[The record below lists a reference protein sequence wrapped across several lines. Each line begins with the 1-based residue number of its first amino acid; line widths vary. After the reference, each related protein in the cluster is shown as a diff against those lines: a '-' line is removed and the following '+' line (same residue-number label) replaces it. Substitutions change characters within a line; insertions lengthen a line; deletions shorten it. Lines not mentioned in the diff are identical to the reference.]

1 MGFQKSPHWRD
12 QAALPLRFVLSDCVK
27 MGKDNIV
34 AAYAHL
40 TFGRLFFFS
49 HSPQPYGLETH
60 LFLFVM
66 KTQSEAEVCSKFKK
80 KDNYA
85 TSKPLHNLI
94 IP

>member
-1 MGFQKSPHWRD
+1 
-12 QAALPLRFVLSDCVK
+12 

-49 HSPQPYGLETH
+49 HSAQPYELETH

-66 KTQSEAEVCSKFKK
+66 KTQSEAEV
-80 KDNYA
+80 
-85 TSKPLHNLI
+85 
-94 IP
+94 

>member
-1 MGFQKSPHWRD
+1 
-12 QAALPLRFVLSDCVK
+12 
-27 MGKDNIV
+27 MGKDNIA

-40 TFGRLFFFS
+40 TFRRLFFFS

-66 KTQSEAEVCSKFKK
+66 KTQSEVEMCSEFR

-85 TSKPLHNLI
+85 TSKPLHNLV

>member
-1 MGFQKSPHWRD
+1 
-12 QAALPLRFVLSDCVK
+12 

-40 TFGRLFFFS
+40 TFGFFFFFS
-49 HSPQPYGLETH
+49 HSLQPYGLETS

-66 KTQSEAEVCSKFKK
+66 KTQSETEVCNKFKK
-80 KDNYA
+80 TDNYA

-94 IP
+94 IYGV

>member
-1 MGFQKSPHWRD
+1 MWDFKRN
-12 QAALPLRFVLSDCVK
+12 QAALALRFVLTVCLK
-27 MGKDNIV
+27 MSKDNIV

-49 HSPQPYGLETH
+49 YSPQPYGLETH

-66 KTQSEAEVCSKFKK
+66 KTQSEVEVGSKFKK
-80 KDNYA
+80 KDNCA